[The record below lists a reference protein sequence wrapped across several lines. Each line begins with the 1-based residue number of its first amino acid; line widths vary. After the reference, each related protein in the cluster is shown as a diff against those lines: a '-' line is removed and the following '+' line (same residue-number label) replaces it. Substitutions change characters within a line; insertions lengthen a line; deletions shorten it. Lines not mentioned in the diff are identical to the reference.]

1 MHMYSNSED
10 KAAVTNLRISQH
22 GPLIY
27 ARHRTG
33 AVLREADSCRG
44 KLSPSRGLFQKI
56 VLALTGE
63 SRQVCERGG
72 SSVIHLD
79 LSHGEGE
86 DGLFKTNIVF

>member
-22 GPLIY
+22 GPLIQ
-27 ARHRTG
+27 ARHRTGAG

-44 KLSPSRGLFQKI
+44 KLSPSGGLFQKI

-63 SRQVCERGG
+63 SRQV
-72 SSVIHLD
+72 
-79 LSHGEGE
+79 
-86 DGLFKTNIVF
+86 